1 MWSAPPRK
9 TFTVE
14 GGRVPDDCR
23 SKPSTTL
30 LRSLGFYPMFA
41 PWDRA
46 LILFII
52 SVLLVVGSFCLVAGE
67 TNTLES
73 VPDLEKTMYIN
84 VKGYPC
90 VRLLNLSG
98 EIGCSNPGQKK
109 IVAPVFRL
117 GKIDKLLFHSFAVLV
132 PLEELETNVCLFR
145 VSSDPKLAQRIA
157 GVLVE
162 ATGFKNRSLGFSP
175 DEKFPQADF
184 APYQN
189 VSFEWN
195 PPGSGIMW
203 NHYNFPVFLLSDESA
218 KLLQEMATKNE
229 NNFKAYP
236 STVAEF
242 DLTTKTETR
251 DSASCLKKQSCLPL
265 GGYSVWSSLPPIK
278 TTSVEPPKSIILV
291 MAAMDSGSFF
301 RDVSFGADSPLSGL
315 IALLAAVDALSHV
328 SNLNELKKQL
338 VFAVFTGEAW
348 GYLGSR
354 RFLLELDLGAD
365 SLKGLNGS
373 MIEQALEIGS
383 VGKGLSEGKTTFFAH
398 SGHDT
403 SSTNEML
410 DALKKASLSLG
421 SDNVNIKKA
430 DVSNPGVP
438 PSSLMSFL
446 RKNSS
451 VSGVV
456 LEDFDT
462 FFINKFYHTNINS
475 SSIAAAAIMVARA
488 LYILASDSPP
498 LNLITL
504 NSIKV
509 NVSLVEELVECLLTC
524 EPGFSCDIVKQFISP
539 SNVCPSHYVGV
550 FVDLPSE
557 TQHPQYADDTSRF
570 VWNFLADRSSGSQK
584 TASPCKVDCH
594 NPADV
599 CVAAETESSR
609 CVTSTTRYVPSYST
623 RLKFEGNSWHILP
636 PNTSDPLGLVDP
648 VWTES
653 YWNTIG
659 LRVYT
664 VQSSAYDNLVL
675 LIGIVITVATYIATF
690 VARTFL
696 LKALKHD

>member
-1 MWSAPPRK
+1 ML
-9 TFTVE
+9 
-14 GGRVPDDCR
+14 VP
-23 SKPSTTL
+23 L
-30 LRSLGFYPMFA
+30 
-41 PWDRA
+41 DRA

-73 VPDLEKTMYIN
+73 VPDLEKAMYIN
-84 VKGYPC
+84 VEGYPC

-132 PLEELETNVCLFR
+132 PLEELESFLLRHDFVCLFR
-145 VSSDPKLAQRIA
+145 VSSDPKFAQRIA

-184 APYQN
+184 APYPN
-189 VSFEWN
+189 VSFQWN
-195 PPGSGIMW
+195 PRGSGIMW
-203 NHYNFPVFLLSDESA
+203 NHYDFPVFLLSDESA

-242 DLTTKTETR
+242 DLVMQTTKAETR

-265 GGYSVWSSLPPIK
+265 GGY
-278 TTSVEPPKSIILV
+278 
-291 MAAMDSGSFF
+291 
-301 RDVSFGADSPLSGL
+301 
-315 IALLAAVDALSHV
+315 
-328 SNLNELKKQL
+328 QL

-354 RFLLELDLGAD
+354 RFLLELELGAD

-373 MIEQALEIGS
+373 MIEQVLEIGS

-462 FFINKFYHTNINS
+462 FFINKFYHSHLDDPSNINS

-488 LYILASDSPP
+488 LYILASDSPH

-584 TASPCKVDCH
+584 TAIPCKVDCH

-664 VQSSAYDNLVL
+664 VQSSAYDNLIL
-675 LIGIVITVATYIATF
+675 LIGIVITVATYITTL